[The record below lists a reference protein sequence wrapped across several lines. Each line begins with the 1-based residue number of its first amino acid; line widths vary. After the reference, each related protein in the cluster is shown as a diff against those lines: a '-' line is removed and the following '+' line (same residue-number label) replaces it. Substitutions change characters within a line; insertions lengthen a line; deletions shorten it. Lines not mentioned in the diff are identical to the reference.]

1 MFRQIFLF
9 LQLSHYFF
17 LKTKEQPL
25 PPFLSHLHF
34 HGYLLFVPPSE
45 YHLGALSFAGT
56 QGQLGCRARQQR
68 GCWVPFVT
76 GRSGSGTRVLWGRKL
91 AEVAI
96 LYCCTFLF
104 FFFFLEK
111 NMIGFVWIGCLRPG
125 SVCLCGRPFAL
136 TPRSRLGHTEGET
149 LPAIS

>member
-76 GRSGSGTRVLWGRKL
+76 GRFGSGTRVLWGRKL

-104 FFFFLEK
+104 FFFFPREK
-111 NMIGFVWIGCLRPG
+111 HDRLCMNPMLTARFCLFMWEA
-125 SVCLCGRPFAL
+125 LCAD
-136 TPRSRLGHTEGET
+136 
-149 LPAIS
+149 PAVPSGPY